1 MDIFFV
7 DDAGQ
12 TRPSR
17 PGMGPILAVGGIHVP
32 EASISELE
40 NKIEALCIETGF
52 PPDEIF
58 KWSPRRG
65 PWMYGNLVREAR
77 QEFLIRVL
85 SLARE
90 AEATAIVIIE
100 DTDCGT
106 APKAETHDI
115 DLIQLLLER
124 AHHELVARGCSGI
137 VIVAQPSGDRTTETK
152 FLANCLE
159 TLKCGTDYLK
169 PDRIALSVL
178 SCPPKFIRLLQV
190 ADVITACTTAF
201 VAGQDEFS
209 PPIFDTVKQLLV
221 NENGR
226 IGGFGLK
233 IHPDMKYANLYH
245 WLVGDSHFWKH
256 SLGVPL
262 LLKGYPYS
270 AGPTSP

>member
-1 MDIFFV
+1 M

-17 PGMGPILAVGGIHVP
+17 PGMGQILAAGGIHVP
-32 EASISELE
+32 ESSIPDLE
-40 NKIEALCIETGF
+40 NKIEALCIEIGF

-65 PWMYGNLVREAR
+65 SWMYGNLVDEAR
-77 QEFLIRVL
+77 QKFFIRVF

-100 DTDCGT
+100 DTDWGT
-106 APKAETHDI
+106 ATKAETHDI
-115 DLIQLLLER
+115 DLIQLFLER

-137 VIVAQPSGDRTTETK
+137 VIVAQPSGDRSTENK

-178 SCPPKFIRLLQV
+178 SSPPKFIRLLQV
-190 ADVITACTTAF
+190 ADVITSCTTAF
-201 VAGQDEFS
+201 VAGEDEFS

-233 IHPDMKYANLYH
+233 IHPDIKYANLYH

-256 SLGVPL
+256 SMGVPL
-262 LLKGYPYS
+262 PIKSYPYS
-270 AGPTSP
+270 SGPNSP